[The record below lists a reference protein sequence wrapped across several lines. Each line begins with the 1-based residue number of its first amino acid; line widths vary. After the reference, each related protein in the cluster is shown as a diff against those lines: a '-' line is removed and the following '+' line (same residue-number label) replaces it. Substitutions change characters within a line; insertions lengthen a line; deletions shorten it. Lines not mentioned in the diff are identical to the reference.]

1 MNEQREEVKD
11 REKKKSKIKTR
22 RDGEKEDKR
31 APIQGTSRDLEGS
44 IRMHL
49 RPHLLPPPSTP
60 TPFPHPSRPKGKC
73 TGNGPHPLAP
83 PSFSGSRNQNEKDRG
98 ERATGRIE
106 ETS

>member
-1 MNEQREEVKD
+1 VNEQREEVKD

-49 RPHLLPPPSTP
+49 RPHLLPPPP
-60 TPFPHPSRPKGKC
+60 QPP
-73 TGNGPHPLAP
+73 P
-83 PSFSGSRNQNEKDRG
+83 PSLIHPVRRESAREMDP
-98 ERATGRIE
+98 TL
-106 ETS
+106 

>member
-49 RPHLLPPPSTP
+49 RPHLLPPH
-60 TPFPHPSRPKGKC
+60 PFPSSIPSESQVHGKW
-73 TGNGPHPLAP
+73 TP
-83 PSFSGSRNQNEKDRG
+83 PFSAAVIQRLEKP
-98 ERATGRIE
+98 E
-106 ETS
+106 